1 MIGFERSDDY
11 QPLFWVGGR
20 PIHVTTFLVIVHGVA
35 MVGCCLLRG
44 FNLFDP
50 LQWMAFSSEAVLRH
64 GQIWRVVTYAFAHSP
79 SIGFLIDM
87 ALLFLFGR
95 EVERFFGRKVFATL
109 YAGLV
114 LSAPTVLLLTGM
126 FRGTGEQELMLLEN
140 ASGFGGSSMVTFGV
154 FIAFATIYPS
164 VQIFFGIPCVW
175 IASALLSIFTLALFG
190 NHYFVALT
198 VLWTESTVAFLG
210 SRYMK
215 MGSDAFAFF
224 GNLRE
229 RFPRKTT
236 PRGVRPRLK
245 PRRAIDAS
253 EPAEPVGAL
262 SNYRPAG
269 DVHESIDPLLDKISK
284 HGLASLT
291 HSERA
296 TLERARVSLLRKD
309 RGG

>member
-20 PIHVTTFLVIVHGVA
+20 PIHVTTLLVVVHVTA
-35 MVGCCLLRG
+35 MVACCLLRG
-44 FNLFDP
+44 FNIFDP
-50 LQWMAFSSEAVLRH
+50 LPWMGFSSVEVLH
-64 GQIWRVVTYAFAHSP
+64 HVQLWRVVTYAFAHGP
-79 SIGFLIDM
+79 SLSFIIEM
-87 ALLFLFGR
+87 AMLFLFGR

-114 LSAPTVLLLTGM
+114 LAAPVVLLMIGL
-126 FRGTGEQELMLLEN
+126 FRGGAEQELMVVDS
-140 ASGFGGSSMVTFGV
+140 ASGLGGSSLITFGV
-154 FIAFATIYPS
+154 FIAFVTIYPS
-164 VQIFFGIPCVW
+164 VQIFFGIPAVW
-175 IASALLSIFTLALFG
+175 IAAAMLSIGTLALFA
-190 NHYFVALT
+190 NHLFTALT
-198 VLWTESTVAFLG
+198 VLWTESLVAFLAA
-210 SRYMK
+210 RYMK
-215 MGSDAFAFF
+215 MGSDGFAFF